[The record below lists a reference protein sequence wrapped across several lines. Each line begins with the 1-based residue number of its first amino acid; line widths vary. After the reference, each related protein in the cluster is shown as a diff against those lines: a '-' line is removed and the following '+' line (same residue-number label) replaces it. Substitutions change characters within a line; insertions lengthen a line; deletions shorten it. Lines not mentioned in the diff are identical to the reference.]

1 MRNLAKV
8 ENELHFVAICPLYA
22 DHRQILFNK
31 ITNISKGKW
40 ILNSLNPNNIQFN
53 ILMQDLEIQI
63 FTAFQIF
70 LMHSFKIREAKLE
83 D

>member
-31 ITNISKGKW
+31 INISQGKW
-40 ILNSLNPNNIQFN
+40 ILNSSIN
-53 ILMQDLEIQI
+53 ILM
-63 FTAFQIF
+63 AG
-70 LMHSFKIREAKLE
+70 S
-83 D
+83 